1 MILRFIEKNV
11 NSLSKDDI
19 KTISKNENIILNDKE
34 IDIIYYY
41 IKNEYKTLIYGDSS
55 SIFNDLKSRINP
67 TSYSQIKSLYDF
79 YKDKYKNYL

>member
-1 MILRFIEKNV
+1 MILKFIEKNI

-19 KTISKNENIILNDKE
+19 KNIAKNENVILNDKE

-41 IKNEYKTLIYGDSS
+41 IKNEYKTLLYGDSD

-67 TSYSQIKSLYDF
+67 TSYNQIKDLFDF
-79 YKDKYKNYL
+79 YKNKYQNYL